1 VNTDTLKKLGGGGT
15 LLAFLCCM
23 AGPLLI
29 SGLASV
35 GLGLALP
42 SLDVVLLPL
51 GLAAILLYGYAHYRE
66 HSARAHDT
74 NNATET
80 S

>member
-1 VNTDTLKKLGGGGT
+1 MTDQTPI
-15 LLAFLCCM
+15 A
-23 AGPLLI
+23 
-29 SGLASV
+29 
-35 GLGLALP
+35 
-42 SLDVVLLPL
+42 LDVVLLPL
-51 GLAAILLYGYAHYRE
+51 GLAAILLYGYAPYRE

>member
-1 VNTDTLKKLGGGGT
+1 
-15 LLAFLCCM
+15 M

-51 GLAAILLYGYAHYRE
+51 GLAAILLYGYTHYRE
-66 HSARAHDT
+66 HSARAHDP
-74 NNATET
+74 NKESHSHPPATET